1 MVYIHVTFDQISLDK
16 IYYSWQFYC
25 KQRRFCIRN
34 KFTFVEAHIY
44 LIDRQT
50 AYFKYNCTLRKNSFA
65 DMYAYCLISGMVKIV
80 IIVTHELH

>member
-1 MVYIHVTFDQISLDK
+1 MVYIHVIFDQISLDK
-16 IYYSWQFYC
+16 IYYSWQNYY

-50 AYFKYNCTLRKNSFA
+50 AYFKYICTARKNIFA
-65 DMYAYCLISGMVKIV
+65 DMSAYLFDKLYS
-80 IIVTHELH
+80 